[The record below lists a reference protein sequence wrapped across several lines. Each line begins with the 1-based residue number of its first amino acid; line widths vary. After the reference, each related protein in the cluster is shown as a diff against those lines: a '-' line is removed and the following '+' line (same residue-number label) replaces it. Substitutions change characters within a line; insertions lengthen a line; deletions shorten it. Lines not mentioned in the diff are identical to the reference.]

1 MMVGEDSYLSV
12 TFVNKGKNSVN
23 NLTFQLDAE
32 NCAAGSQNQYVGNLA
47 GGTEDS
53 IDFDLSPLEA
63 GQLNG
68 TITVTYEA
76 PSGEVVTLTQEISCI
91 VEEGYSYDDP
101 GMWEDPGMEDP
112 GMEQDTG
119 LPMWAKVLIGAAV
132 VAAAVAAVVVVR
144 KRKAKKKALLEA
156 EDEDL

>member
-1 MMVGEDSYLSV
+1 
-12 TFVNKGKNSVN
+12 
-23 NLTFQLDAE
+23 
-32 NCAAGSQNQYVGNLA
+32 
-47 GGTEDS
+47 
-53 IDFDLSPLEA
+53 
-63 GQLNG
+63 
-68 TITVTYEA
+68 
-76 PSGEVVTLTQEISCI
+76 
-91 VEEGYSYDDP
+91 
-101 GMWEDPGMEDP
+101 MEDP